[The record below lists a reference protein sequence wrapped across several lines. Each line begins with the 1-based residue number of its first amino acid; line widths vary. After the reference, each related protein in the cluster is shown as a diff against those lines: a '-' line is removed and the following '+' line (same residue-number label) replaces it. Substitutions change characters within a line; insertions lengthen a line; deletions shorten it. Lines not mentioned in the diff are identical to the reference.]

1 MAIPPH
7 YSPCL
12 LSARM
17 VRTLGAVSLRD
28 GGDSMKTKDHFQI
41 YLDGTSK
48 VMLEMF
54 KHQTGSPM
62 PKDVKV
68 SLRDFIGDNRTI
80 VVDKIEDLYKIVR
93 DDIDKASF
101 GIPTKTMTQIQ
112 KSVFNISYVH
122 SQTEMCAW
130 LLEQVNYKLKTK

>member
-12 LSARM
+12 LLARM
-17 VRTLGAVSLRD
+17 VRTLGTIPSRN

-41 YLDGTSK
+41 YLEGTSK
-48 VMLEMF
+48 VMLTMF
-54 KHQTGSPM
+54 RHQTGSPM

-68 SLRDFIGDNRTI
+68 SLRDFIGDNRTL

-93 DDIDKASF
+93 SDIDKASF

-122 SQTEMCAW
+122 SQTLMCSW

>member
-1 MAIPPH
+1 
-7 YSPCL
+7 
-12 LSARM
+12 
-17 VRTLGAVSLRD
+17 
-28 GGDSMKTKDHFQI
+28 MKTKDHFQI
-41 YLDGTSK
+41 YLEGTSK

-54 KHQTGSPM
+54 RHQTGSPM

-80 VVDKIEDLYKIVR
+80 VFGKIEDLYKIVR

-101 GIPTKTMTQIQ
+101 GLKTSTMTQIQ

-130 LLEQVNYKLKTK
+130 LLTKINYKLKTK